1 METKTANNNRRTTEF
16 DSRIGRNLRAL
27 RLRYGLS
34 QEALG
39 ELLGVTFQQVQKY
52 ENGANRLPVEK
63 LYRLHRH
70 FRVPCE
76 YFFAGLPWKSG

>member
-1 METKTANNNRRTTEF
+1 METLNRNSSRRTTDF
-16 DSRIGRNLRAL
+16 DARIGQNLRAL
-27 RLRYGLS
+27 RLRHGLS

-39 ELLGVTFQQVQKY
+39 TLLGVTFQQVQKY

-76 YFFAGLPWKSG
+76 YFFHAQAS